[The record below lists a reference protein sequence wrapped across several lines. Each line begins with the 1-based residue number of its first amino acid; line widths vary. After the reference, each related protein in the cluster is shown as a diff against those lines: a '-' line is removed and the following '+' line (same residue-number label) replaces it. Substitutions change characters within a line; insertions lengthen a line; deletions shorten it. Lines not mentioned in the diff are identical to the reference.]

1 MNNEVTVRFLQDTA
15 TKNWLWKLY
24 DETGSVVAKSEIIYS
39 TEADAQA
46 AFEAWQK
53 EPAPAPENVEPTE
66 VKTEDAPIAPAQT
79 VTPEEADGVITK
91 DELHD
96 LNSQT
101 PERETDYELVNKATG
116 EVLPVLKLTF
126 GDNESTDCV
135 IADTTNGPVRFEN
148 AAKEGNLVDTDNSNP
163 DYAIR
168 QVGTHLT
175 PNNDGVINNQGVE
188 LNPTEDGVGSAQ

>member
-1 MNNEVTVRFLQDTA
+1 MENQATVRFVQDT
-15 TKNWLWKLY
+15 TSKNWLWKLY

-66 VKTEDAPIAPAQT
+66 VKTEDAPVAPAQT

-96 LNSQT
+96 LSTQT
-101 PERETDYELVNKATG
+101 PDGGTEYELVNVATG
-116 EVLPVLKLTF
+116 EVVPTKGITF
-126 GDNESTDCV
+126 GEGFVEFATDL
-135 IADTTNGPVRFEN
+135 GPVRFDN
-148 AAKEGNLVDTDNSNP
+148 ANKDGNLVDSDLSNP
-163 DYAIR
+163 EYAAR

-175 PNNDGVINNQGVE
+175 PNLDGVVTNEGVE
-188 LNPTEDGVGSAQ
+188 LNPVEGSVN

>member
-1 MNNEVTVRFLQDTA
+1 MNNEVTVRLLQDTA

-66 VKTEDAPIAPAQT
+66 VKTEDAPVAPAQP

-91 DELHD
+91 DEIHD
-96 LNSQT
+96 LSTKT
-101 PERETDYELVNKATG
+101 PDGAIAYELVNKATG
-116 EVLPVLKLTF
+116 EVVPVTDLIF
-126 GDNESTDCV
+126 GDGESTDCV
-135 IADTTNGPVRFEN
+135 IAETALGAVRFEN

-175 PNNDGVINNQGVE
+175 PNEDGVVTNDGVE
-188 LNPTEDGVGSAQ
+188 LNPVEGSASN